1 VGPRSRRHALP
12 PNSFGDGRNSV
23 NSQSAKGNSLK
34 TEKPFATHIAPE
46 FLKIAEL
53 ISNKFGKS
61 VYLIGIR
68 AVYEQGIKPWRVT
81 EDYDIYSPLT
91 KNERDELSEE
101 IKKRF
106 GGSYQWTSFGI
117 IYRVGEEEIDINLAN
132 PIRDEDIKERARR
145 VSGNIYALSIED
157 LIIMKLTSTRRK
169 DRVDVGKILRN
180 AESKY
185 DTKLLL
191 AESDKAG
198 VTKDLL
204 KVAKR
209 YGIKLP

>member
-1 VGPRSRRHALP
+1 M
-12 PNSFGDGRNSV
+12 
-23 NSQSAKGNSLK
+23 
-34 TEKPFATHIAPE
+34 
-46 FLKIAEL
+46 
-53 ISNKFGKS
+53 
-61 VYLIGIR
+61 
-68 AVYEQGIKPWRVT
+68 
-81 EDYDIYSPLT
+81 
-91 KNERDELSEE
+91 SEE

-117 IYRVGEEEIDINLAN
+117 IYRLGEEEIDVSFAN
-132 PIRDEDIKERARR
+132 PIRDEDIKKRARR

-157 LIIMKLTSTRRK
+157 LIIMKITSTRRK

-185 DTKLLL
+185 DAKLLL

-204 KVAKR
+204 RVAKR